1 MTIDTRC
8 GDDSSIFDPATH
20 DAPEPL
26 KVSHGWSMMGY
37 YYVNVTTGAESGPYP
52 QTIICKDRRQ
62 AECIATAIKEFQP

>member
-8 GDDSSIFDPATH
+8 GDDSSIFDPPTH

-37 YYVNVTTGAESGPYP
+37 YYVNVTTGAERGPFP
-52 QTIICKDRRQ
+52 
-62 AECIATAIKEFQP
+62 